1 LEQTLNVKVINNMDG
16 RADLLSITR
25 EGSLNATATGKKGRK
40 IKTTR
45 KKRKESQAEKSKIRS
60 ERSNQRKREGTSQ
73 TYTEMERKLC
83 KLKRKEA
90 YQ

>member
-40 IKTTR
+40 IKTQHEKNARSRRQRKAKSEARGQTNGNGRALVKHTR
-45 KKRKESQAEKSKIRS
+45 KWRG
-60 ERSNQRKREGTSQ
+60 N
-73 TYTEMERKLC
+73 YVN
-83 KLKRKEA
+83 
-90 YQ
+90 